1 MAMESSRDQTRALLY
16 SIGVH
21 LIAGVALFSGLLFN
35 RSEPP
40 VMPAGDTLEAVLI
53 DMTLG
58 QPAAKPT
65 PSRPATP
72 KPEPPKPE
80 PPKPE
85 PPKPEPKP
93 EPAPPPVPT
102 QATPDDVTDQ
112 RIVPPSVPDTTAMDL
127 ERRLE
132 EVRREQE
139 RVRAQTAELE
149 RQRQQQVEDRRR
161 AQEAERQRQ
170 DAQRA
175 LDILNQQAEPAPPG
189 NPRPG
194 VVGGEDSLAG
204 QYAALLREVIRQR
217 WRRPAGTPV
226 GIRCVVQVRQIPGG
240 EVMSAAIGRPCNA
253 DEIVQ
258 RSILDA
264 VERAS
269 PLPYE
274 GFETVYNPRLELT
287 FEYNG
292 DM

>member
-1 MAMESSRDQTRALLY
+1 MMAIESTREQIRALLY

-21 LIAGVALFSGLLFN
+21 LIAGLLLFSGLLFP

-40 VMPAGDTLEAVLI
+40 VVPAGDTLEAVLI

-65 PSRPATP
+65 PSRPA
-72 KPEPPKPE
+72 PPKPQA
-80 PPKPE
+80 PKPA
-85 PPKPEPKP
+85 PPQPEPKAA
-93 EPAPPPVPT
+93 EPAPPPVPM

-112 RIVPPSVPDTTAMDL
+112 RIVPPALPDTTALEL

-132 EVRREQE
+132 AVRREQE
-139 RVRAQTAELE
+139 RVRAQAAELE
-149 RQRQQQVEDRRR
+149 RQRQQQLEDRRR
-161 AQEAERQRQ
+161 AQDAERQRQ
-170 DAQRA
+170 EAQRA
-175 LDILNQQAEPAPPG
+175 LDLLNQRAEPLPPG

-194 VVGGEDSLAG
+194 VVGGQESLAA

-217 WRRPAGTPV
+217 WRRPPGTPV

-240 EVMSAAIGRPCNA
+240 EVLSATIGRPCNA

-264 VERAS
+264 IELAS

-274 GFETVYNPRLELT
+274 GFETVFNPRLELT

-292 DM
+292 DQ

>member
-1 MAMESSRDQTRALLY
+1 MESTRDQTRAFLY
-16 SIGVH
+16 AIGVH
-21 LIAGVALFSGLLFN
+21 LIAGVMLFSGLLFN
-35 RSEPP
+35 RPMKP
-40 VMPAGDTLEAVLI
+40 VLPSGDTLEAVLI

-58 QPAAKPT
+58 QPAARPT
-65 PSRPATP
+65 PSRP
-72 KPEPPKPE
+72 PPKPE

-85 PPKPEPKP
+85 PPKPQPKP
-93 EPAPPPVPT
+93 EPAPPPVPP

-139 RVRAQTAELE
+139 RARAQTAELE

-161 AQEAERQRQ
+161 AEAEAERIRQ
-170 DAQRA
+170 DALRA
-175 LDILNQQAEPAPPG
+175 QQILNQSAEPAPVG

-194 VVGGEDSLAG
+194 VAGGEDSLAG

-274 GFETVYNPRLELT
+274 GFESVYNPRLELT